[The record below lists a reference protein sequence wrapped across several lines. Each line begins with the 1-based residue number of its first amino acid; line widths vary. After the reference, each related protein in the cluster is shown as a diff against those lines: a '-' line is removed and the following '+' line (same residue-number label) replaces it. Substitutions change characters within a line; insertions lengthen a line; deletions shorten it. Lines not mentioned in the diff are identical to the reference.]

1 MEEIKYTIKD
11 FKSENEVRWCPGCG
25 DYAIMN
31 AIQRVMADAGIR
43 HEKYAVIS
51 GIGCSSRLP
60 YYMSTYGFHTI
71 HGRALAVA
79 SGVKCANPE
88 LSVWVATGDGDAMAI
103 GGNHFIHL
111 IRRNIDINV
120 IVFNNKIYGLTK
132 GQYSPTTDRGFKTK
146 TSPYGTI
153 EDPFNPGQ
161 LVIGSGGTFFARS
174 IDGNLKLSQDI
185 FAEAMRHKG
194 TSIVEVLQNCMIYN
208 DGVHDMITDPAFR
221 AERQLILKQGEPML
235 FGRDNNK
242 GIAMVKGKIKVVT
255 TGENDFTLKDILV
268 HDATDPDPMLH
279 LALINMGLPDFP
291 VAIGV
296 IRSVPA
302 LVYDQEMVVQI
313 REIQKNRKITCMDDL
328 LQSGNTWEVKDSG
341 VSTEPDSC
349 HSDTL
354 LY

>member
-1 MEEIKYTIKD
+1 
-11 FKSENEVRWCPGCG
+11 
-25 DYAIMN
+25 
-31 AIQRVMADAGIR
+31 
-43 HEKYAVIS
+43 
-51 GIGCSSRLP
+51 
-60 YYMSTYGFHTI
+60 
-71 HGRALAVA
+71 
-79 SGVKCANPE
+79 
-88 LSVWVATGDGDAMAI
+88 
-103 GGNHFIHL
+103 
-111 IRRNIDINV
+111 
-120 IVFNNKIYGLTK
+120 
-132 GQYSPTTDRGFKTK
+132 
-146 TSPYGTI
+146 
-153 EDPFNPGQ
+153 
-161 LVIGSGGTFFARS
+161 
-174 IDGNLKLSQDI
+174 
-185 FAEAMRHKG
+185 
-194 TSIVEVLQNCMIYN
+194 
-208 DGVHDMITDPAFR
+208 
-221 AERQLILKQGEPML
+221 ML